1 MAYARA
7 YYSSEF
13 GFGFGFGFDNL
24 RTSDKQKKSP
34 SCFEEERFYEL
45 QATNTDYDSFVFL
58 DTLSVNIYFW
68 KLSNAG
74 KVAAAHFYS
83 LDVSS

>member
-1 MAYARA
+1 MAYART
-7 YYSSEF
+7 YYFSE
-13 GFGFGFGFDNL
+13 FGFGFDNL

-74 KVAAAHFYS
+74 KVVAAHFYS